1 MIYEKTADLRGKL
14 QHYDALEDRTCH
26 CSTQQRA
33 MPGDDDDAWQDGVE
47 LGKKKKGSSELV
59 CMREAARVF
68 LEVHYKKYSNT
79 LA

>member
-47 LGKKKKGSSELV
+47 LGKKKKG
-59 CMREAARVF
+59 
-68 LEVHYKKYSNT
+68 
-79 LA
+79 LAS